1 MKKVICIND
10 KNLPPGAVVVK
21 DKEYTVVNE
30 YVNFL
35 DQRVYILQGIVNEGR
50 TKLGLEWT
58 GFDAKRFADV
68 DKVVNEEKEVN
79 FALN

>member
-68 DKVVNEEKEVN
+68 DKVVNEKKEVN

>member
-10 KNLPPGAVVVK
+10 KNLPSGAVVVK

-68 DKVVNEEKEVN
+68 DKVVNEKKEVN

>member
-30 YVNFL
+30 YINFL

-68 DKVVNEEKEVN
+68 DKVVNEKKEVN

>member
-10 KNLPPGAVVVK
+10 KNLPSGAVVVK

>member
-1 MKKVICIND
+1 VKKVICIND

-68 DKVVNEEKEVN
+68 DKVVNEKKEVN

>member
-10 KNLPPGAVVVK
+10 KNLPSGAVVVK
-21 DKEYTVVNE
+21 DKEYTVMDE
-30 YVNFL
+30 YLNFL
-35 DQRVYILQGIVNEGR
+35 DQRVYILEGIVNEGR

-58 GFDAKRFADV
+58 GYDAKRFSNV
-68 DKVVNEEKEVN
+68 ESVSTEEKEVN

>member
-21 DKEYTVVNE
+21 DKEYTVVDE
-30 YVNFL
+30 YLNFL

-68 DKVVNEEKEVN
+68 DKVVNEKKEVN

>member
-10 KNLPPGAVVVK
+10 KNLPSGAVVVK
-21 DKEYTVVNE
+21 DKEYTVIDE

-68 DKVVNEEKEVN
+68 DKVVNEKKEVN

>member
-10 KNLPPGAVVVK
+10 KNLPSGAVVVK
-21 DKEYTVVNE
+21 DKEYTVIDE